1 MSGKKEQAINE
12 IMTSFSEMANLVLKQ
27 LTLLEKLM
35 NTSDDQAFS
44 EIVIQMNENENLL
57 DNYEVVIGEKFTNTI
72 VLYQPVASDVRRIVA
87 CYRMTVNLERIGDR
101 INNLIRIIETIRKS
115 NEYDSICSLVNNMLS
130 SGTTMVEKALL
141 SFINADPDFAIWTIK
156 NDSVVDDMNRKLL
169 VSYINKSSLDDETRQ
184 TVLRY
189 VELKAMISNIER
201 IADHATNIAEA
212 SIYSM
217 QGTDIRHTGIGKS
230 K

>member
-1 MSGKKEQAINE
+1 
-12 IMTSFSEMANLVLKQ
+12 
-27 LTLLEKLM
+27 
-35 NTSDDQAFS
+35 
-44 EIVIQMNENENLL
+44 
-57 DNYEVVIGEKFTNTI
+57 
-72 VLYQPVASDVRRIVA
+72 
-87 CYRMTVNLERIGDR
+87 
-101 INNLIRIIETIRKS
+101 
-115 NEYDSICSLVNNMLS
+115 
-130 SGTTMVEKALL
+130 LL